1 MRNVLPSEV
10 KDSYLSFKL
19 LEDVMNLPAHSR
31 DELIAQTTILR
42 IGPLVEHTYHHYG
55 QNNNPVL
62 SGRSISKQAN
72 VLAQA
77 LNLPS
82 LKHSPQI
89 TSLAPRSFEFLRTP
103 QMDEEF
109 DIPNWYAFCKRLENA
124 VSKAGFEKG
133 YAQALAGTFE
143 EMVSNVYEHCG
154 RRNTGIAGYRQY
166 GNEFEY
172 VVSDAGIGVLAS
184 LQQNSDYNHILDSGQ
199 ALATAVKDG
208 ETRHGKG
215 SGHGV
220 GFNRL
225 LNIAKRRSY
234 LRFRSGDHCY
244 VIDGTQQPPNLR
256 IASCAAF
263 EGFLISI
270 VCRLT

>member
-1 MRNVLPSEV
+1 MLPSKL
-10 KDSYLSFKL
+10 KDSYLSFRL

-42 IGPLVEHTYHHYG
+42 IGPLVEHTYHYYG
-55 QNNNPVL
+55 QSNNPIL
-62 SGRSISKQAN
+62 FGRSISRQATA
-72 VLAQA
+72 LAQT

-82 LKHSPQI
+82 LNHAPQT
-89 TSLAPRSFEFLRTP
+89 TSLTPRSFEFLRTP
-103 QMDEEF
+103 QTYEEF
-109 DIPNWYAFCKRLENA
+109 DSPYWYAFCKRLENA
-124 VSKAGFEKG
+124 ASKAGFEKG
-133 YAQALAGTFE
+133 YAQALAATFE
-143 EMVSNVYEHCG
+143 EMVSNVYEHCEK
-154 RRNTGIAGYRQY
+154 RNTGIVGYRQY
-166 GNEFEY
+166 GNEVEY

-184 LQQNSDYNHILDSGQ
+184 LRQNSDYSHILDSGQ
-199 ALATAVKDG
+199 ALDTAVKNG

-234 LRFRSGDHCY
+234 IRFRSGDHCY
-244 VIDGTQQPPNLR
+244 VIDGTRQPPNLR

-263 EGFLISI
+263 DGFLISV